1 MRSRRQALDWFLGA
15 LAVAAAARAVLRST
29 PEPAPAGGRSP
40 EVAGTRKQ
48 WAGSLVR
55 TIRREVSDD
64 ETVVISAALSFYA
77 MLALVPAMIAAWSL
91 YGLVLDTDSL
101 GDQIDAITD
110 ALPASAE
117 SLVTDQLIKLEDAQT
132 AGLSLG
138 AVLSLIAALWVASRG
153 TKALLHGINL
163 VYNVEERRPW
173 LLRRALAY
181 GLTVGFVVFAA
192 ASVALVTF
200 LPRWLEGL
208 GLGSTGR
215 LVVEVGRWPGIF
227 FMVVLGLAVLYR
239 VAPYRQDV
247 RSPILFPGAAAAA
260 VLWVLAT
267 AGFSVYTGSGL
278 SALNE
283 TYGVLVQFVVL
294 LLWFFAS
301 GFVILLGAEVNA
313 SLEDHRRP

>member
-1 MRSRRQALDWFLGA
+1 M
-15 LAVAAAARAVLRST
+15 
-29 PEPAPAGGRSP
+29 
-40 EVAGTRKQ
+40 
-48 WAGSLVR
+48 
-55 TIRREVSDD
+55 
-64 ETVVISAALSFYA
+64 
-77 MLALVPAMIAAWSL
+77 
-91 YGLVLDTDSL
+91 
-101 GDQIDAITD
+101 
-110 ALPASAE
+110 
-117 SLVTDQLIKLEDAQT
+117 
-132 AGLSLG
+132 
-138 AVLSLIAALWVASRG
+138 LSLIAALWVASRG

-173 LLRRALAY
+173 LLRRTLAY

-239 VAPYRQDV
+239 VAPYRPDV